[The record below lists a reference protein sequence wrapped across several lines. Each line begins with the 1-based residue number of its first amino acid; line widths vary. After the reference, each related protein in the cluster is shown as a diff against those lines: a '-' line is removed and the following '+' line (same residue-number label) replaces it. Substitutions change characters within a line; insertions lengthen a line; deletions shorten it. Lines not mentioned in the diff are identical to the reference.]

1 MGAAPPDLELGIG
14 DESVPDGGV
23 ILGRVHNDDVVVA
36 RQGNEVFAVGASCT
50 HYHGNLAEG
59 LLVGTTLRCP
69 LHHACFNLRTG
80 VAERAPAL
88 DPIAC
93 YRVERRDGKIFVRE
107 KVTAPPPAGQ
117 APLRNTL
124 RSVVI
129 IGGGAAGLV
138 AAATLRQEGFAG
150 SITLVSADDAAPY
163 DRPNLS
169 KDYLAGNAP
178 EEWMPLRAPEF
189 YSDNRIEL
197 ALNARAAS
205 LDVTQ
210 KRVVLEDGRH
220 LGFEGL
226 LIATGAEPVRL
237 PIPGATPDNVR
248 YLRSFADSRA
258 IIARAATAKRV
269 IVLGTSF
276 IGLEVAASLRARGI
290 TVEVVGLE
298 SVPMARILGTELGQ
312 LVKSVHEQHG
322 VDFHLETSVAGI
334 ADHTFTLANGTR
346 LEADFLVAGVGV
358 RPVVA
363 LAEKAGLA
371 TDSGVLVD
379 ENLQTSASGIFAAG
393 DIARW
398 PDPHSGE
405 RIRVEHWVVAERQGR
420 IAARNLLGCREKFDA
435 VPFFWSQ
442 HYDMTINYVGH
453 AESWDRIRTEGDLS
467 ARDCTLRYERAGR
480 TLAVATLARDR
491 VSLEAEVAL
500 ESRRNA

>member
-14 DESVPDGGV
+14 DESVPDGGM
-23 ILGRVHNDDVVVA
+23 ILGRVHNDDVVVV

-80 VAERAPAL
+80 ASERPPAL

-107 KVTAPPPAGQ
+107 KVAVPPPVGQ

-124 RSVVI
+124 RSIVI
-129 IGGGAAGLV
+129 VGGGAAGLV

-150 SITLVSADDAAPY
+150 SITLVSADDSAPY

-189 YSDNRIEL
+189 YSENRIDL
-197 ALNARAAS
+197 TLNARAAS
-205 LDVTQ
+205 LDLTQ
-210 KRVVLEDGRH
+210 KRVVLEDGRQ

-290 TVEVVGLE
+290 AVEVVGRD

-334 ADHTFTLANGTR
+334 SDRTFTLDNGTR

-371 TDSGVLVD
+371 IDRGVLVD
-379 ENLQTSASGIFAAG
+379 EYLQTSAGGVFAAG

-453 AESWDRIRTEGDLS
+453 AESWDRIRTDGDLS

-491 VSLEAEVAL
+491 ASLEAEVAL
-500 ESRRNA
+500 ESGRNA